1 MTSRRGRKAGAR
13 GRSPSRRRGW
23 RWIPRVLA
31 GALVLLLLLVGGLW
45 VGYELFIVRNPGEEI
60 SRERIQRI
68 FTLQSPVYYDD
79 GVTVLG
85 VFFQEE
91 HRQYVPY
98 DRLPKH
104 FVLALVA
111 AEDKNFFS
119 HPGFDPGGILRAI
132 YLNLRAGRVVQG
144 GSTITQQAAKNLFK
158 RQRRSF
164 RAKFVELVRALKLE
178 AHYSKEQIL
187 EWYANQFFVTGNG
200 VGVGIAAQYF
210 FNKPVEKLTLL
221 ECAFLAGCVKAPNR
235 YNPFIQRSEE
245 ARRQALA
252 RAKDRTHYVLNNM
265 LALGFIDRGQYEAAI
280 REEIPFKQG
289 KIRYAL
295 NSVLDAVRDRLG
307 RPEIQAALAEAGID
321 NIATSGVR
329 IYTSVRKELQAA
341 AFSALRENL
350 SALETKLTGYKR
362 ENVLERYSRL
372 MASEDEVD
380 RTEFMFGKVKKVRP
394 QKEGHYLEVEL
405 PGGKSGLVDEEG
417 LKPILLALVQGMRGA
432 WATPKKGDEALILRE
447 IQEGDPVFVRVRGP
461 DKEGRTLLALEQY
474 PELNGAVLAVQDGFI
489 RAMVG
494 GVDNIHFNRALD
506 ARRQVGSV
514 FKPLVYMAALQLGW
528 SNLDPLRNR
537 WAAFLYQGRI
547 YIPHPDHESPYEW
560 VSMTWAGTKS
570 ENIATVWLLYHLCDR
585 LNLAQLKEL
594 AQTLDMAP
602 RPGESR
608 GRFVQ
613 RIRDKMGIMV
623 TRDSLLHTAFEMA
636 KEELRTD
643 LIFGGREEELASL
656 EDLHYGLGVE
666 RYLKENPRLADS
678 SAGSVFREREARTL
692 HHNFL
697 RLRAMQ
703 EEMRNDY
710 EVLRWALHQPE
721 PSSRLS
727 LALQGRGGFYW
738 QSQPSGERLVYTR
751 GAPGRD
757 TVPVDPQWILS
768 RMREGADLK
777 DIIQPSKIW
786 VDGALPA
793 AILDQLQEGI
803 QRHLAALRQQD
814 PYDLEVLCRLRDFKI
829 AMALRY
835 VAMLGRRLG
844 ISSPLDPVLSLP
856 LGANSITMED
866 ACRMYYALITG
877 NVFSSGMDTEES
889 ATFLI
894 TRIEGPEGEILF
906 EASPEPRR
914 LLEREHSDQT
924 AEILRKVISNGT
936 GHQAEGALSL
946 TGTRHEAALR
956 RLRIKIPAL
965 GKTGT
970 SDEYRNS
977 SFVGFIPG
985 VAAGGSSL
993 TLENG
998 VALAVYVGYDDN
1010 RPMKSP
1016 RIRVYGAAGALPI
1029 WISVAQAAVRYLG
1042 YEDRVDL
1049 VDLAFRP
1056 GAGLNIEWPADAV
1069 EVPVD
1074 AGNGLPV
1081 AEGSKAVLV
1090 RTYGELNAGGV
1101 DLRRSFRP
1109 LKKAEKVT

>member
-1 MTSRRGRKAGAR
+1 MKGRGGRKTAAR
-13 GRSPSRRRGW
+13 GRNPSRRRGW
-23 RWIPRVLA
+23 RWVPKAFV
-31 GALVLLLLLVGGLW
+31 GALLLLFLLVAGLW
-45 VGYELFIVRNPGEEI
+45 VGYEVFIVRDPGEEI

-79 GVTVLG
+79 GVTVIG

-91 HRQYVPY
+91 HREYVPY
-98 DRLPKH
+98 DRLPKY

-119 HPGFDPGGILRAI
+119 HPGFDPAGIIRAI

-144 GSTITQQAAKNLFK
+144 GSTITQQTAKNLFK

-164 RAKFVELVRALKLE
+164 RAKFVELLRALKLE
-178 AHYSKEQIL
+178 AHFSKEQIL
-187 EWYANQFFVTGNG
+187 EWYANQFFVSGNG
-200 VGVGIAAQYF
+200 VGVGIAAKYF
-210 FNKPVEKLTLL
+210 FNKPVQKLTLL

-245 ARRQALA
+245 AKKQALA

-265 LALGFIDRGQYEAAI
+265 LTLGFIDRGDYEAAL
-280 REEIPFKQG
+280 RDEIPFNQG
-289 KIRYAL
+289 KISYSL
-295 NSVLDAVRDRLG
+295 NAVLDAVRDHLG
-307 RPEIQAALAEAGID
+307 RPEIQEALAEAGVD
-321 NIATSGVR
+321 NVATSGIR
-329 IYTSVRKELQAA
+329 IYTSIKKDLQAA
-341 AFSALRENL
+341 ALSALRENL
-350 SALETKLTGYKR
+350 SALETKLNGYR
-362 ENVLERYSRL
+362 RDIVLDRYGRVT
-372 MASEDEVD
+372 ASEDEVE
-380 RTEFMFGKVKKVRP
+380 RTEFMFGKVKAVRS

-405 PGGKSGLVDEEG
+405 PRGQTGLVNEEG
-417 LKPILLALVQGMRGA
+417 LKPITLALVQGMRGP
-432 WATPKKGDEALILRE
+432 WATPKKGDETLVLRE
-447 IQEGDPVFVRVRGP
+447 IREGDPVFVRVRGR
-461 DKEGRTLLALEQY
+461 DKEGRALLVLEQY
-474 PELNGAVLAVQDGFI
+474 PELNGGVLAVQDGYI

-494 GVDNIHFNRALD
+494 GVDNIHFNRATD

-537 WAAFLYQGRI
+537 WSAFLYQGRL
-547 YIPHPDHESPYEW
+547 YIPRPDHESPYEW

-585 LNLAQLKEL
+585 LNLSQLKEL
-594 AQTLDMAP
+594 AQILDMAP
-602 RPGESR
+602 RSGESR

-636 KEELRTD
+636 KDELKTD
-643 LIFGGREEELASL
+643 LIFQGREEEVASL
-656 EDLHYGLGVE
+656 DDLHYGLGVD
-666 RYLKENPRLADS
+666 RYLKENPRVGES
-678 SAGSVFREREARTL
+678 SGGSAFREKELRIL

-703 EEMRNDY
+703 DDMRNDY
-710 EVLRWALHQPE
+710 EVLRWALHQQE

-727 LALQGRGGFYW
+727 MALQGRGGFYW
-738 QSQPSGERLVYTR
+738 QSQPTGERLVYSR

-757 TVPVDPQWILS
+757 MVPVDPQWILS
-768 RMREGADLK
+768 RMREGADIK
-777 DIIQPSKIW
+777 DVIQPGKIW

-803 QRHLAALRQQD
+803 QRHLTVLRQQD
-814 PYDLEVLCRLRDFKI
+814 PYDLEVLCKLRDFKI
-829 AMALRY
+829 SMALRY
-835 VAMLGRRLG
+835 VAMLGGRMG

-866 ACRMYYALITG
+866 ACRMYYALVTG
-877 NVFSSGMDTEES
+877 SVFYPEADKEKSS
-889 ATFLI
+889 TFLI
-894 TRIEGPEGEILF
+894 TRIEGPEGDVIY
-906 EASPEPRR
+906 EADPKPHR
-914 LLEREHSDQT
+914 LLDRQQSDQT

-946 TGTRHEAALR
+946 SGTRHEAELR
-956 RLRIKIPAL
+956 RLRIKVPAL

-985 VAAGGSSL
+985 VAGGGSSL

-998 VALAVYVGYDDN
+998 VVIAVYVGYDDN
-1010 RPMKSP
+1010 RPMRSP

-1029 WISVAQAAVRYLG
+1029 WITVAQSAIRHLG
-1042 YEDRVDL
+1042 FEDKADL

-1056 GAGLNIEWPADAV
+1056 GATLEIEWPADTVA
-1069 EVPVD
+1069 VPVD
-1074 AGNGLPV
+1074 PGNGLPLL
-1081 AEGSKAVLV
+1081 EGSRKVLV
-1090 RTYGELNAGGV
+1090 HTYGELNTGSV
-1101 DLRRSFRP
+1101 DPKRFFCPVR
-1109 LKKAEKVT
+1109 KAEKGI